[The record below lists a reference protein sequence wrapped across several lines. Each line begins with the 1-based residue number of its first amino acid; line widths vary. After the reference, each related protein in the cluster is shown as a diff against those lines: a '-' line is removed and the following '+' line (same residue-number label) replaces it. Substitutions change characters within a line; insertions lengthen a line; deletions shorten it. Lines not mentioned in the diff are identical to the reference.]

1 MNTVVWSV
9 NIMLGIGMVG
19 VAYVIYYI
27 LKMATDELNVPIQ
40 DQKDHQDS

>member
-1 MNTVVWSV
+1 MNEIVWSV
-9 NIMLGIGMVG
+9 NILLGIGMIG

-40 DQKDHQDS
+40 DQKDHQGH

>member
-1 MNTVVWSV
+1 MNDVVWSV
-9 NIMLGIGMVG
+9 NIMLAIGMIG

-40 DQKDHQDS
+40 NQEDHQSN

>member
-1 MNTVVWSV
+1 MNEIVWSV
-9 NIMLGIGMVG
+9 NILLGIGMVG
-19 VAYVIYYI
+19 VAYAIYYI